1 MKLNHQGIIASVIL
15 LIIGMLLG
23 ACSSGSYINVR
34 YQLPPTSDQLKNRTV
49 SIGFKDMRP
58 DKTFLSESAQK
69 DFKNFSG
76 LFSLYIA
83 QENQEDKLI
92 GGYNV
97 EDLFKRALKKRLE
110 SMGVK
115 IASQGTKGL
124 PVLEIT
130 LKNFFLDY
138 KSRKWI
144 TTISYQARLAGDKSR
159 SANETVSVTGER
171 MKIIGRG
178 SAEEY
183 LGEIFTDSLNK
194 LDLEKLFK
202 QAGV

>member
-1 MKLNHQGIIASVIL
+1 MKSNRQGIIVSVL
-15 LIIGMLLG
+15 FLIIGLLLG

-34 YQLPPTSDQLKNRTV
+34 YQLPPASDQLKSRTV
-49 SIGFKDMRP
+49 SLGFNDMRP
-58 DKTFLSESAQK
+58 DKIFLSETAQK
-69 DFKNFSG
+69 EFKNFSG

-83 QENQEDKLI
+83 RENQEDKLI
-92 GGYNV
+92 GGYDV
-97 EDLFKRALKKRLE
+97 ENLFTRALQQRLE

-115 IASQGTKGL
+115 IASQGAKDL

-130 LKNFFLDY
+130 LKNFSMDY

-144 TTISYQARLAGDKSR
+144 TTVSYQARLTKDKTR
-159 SANETVSVTGER
+159 SANETVTITGER

-178 SAEEY
+178 SAEDY

>member
-1 MKLNHQGIIASVIL
+1 MKLNHQGIIVSVL
-15 LIIGMLLG
+15 FLIIGMLLG
-23 ACSSGSYINVR
+23 ACSSGSYINVK
-34 YQLPPTSDQLKNRTV
+34 YQIPPASNQLESRTV
-49 SIGFKDMRP
+49 SLGFNDMRP
-58 DKTFLSESAQK
+58 DKTFLSEAAQK

-83 QENQEDKLI
+83 RENQKDELI

-97 EDLFKRALKKRLE
+97 EDLFTRALQKRLE

-115 IASQGTKGL
+115 IASQGTKDL
-124 PVLEIT
+124 PVMEIT
-130 LKNFFLDY
+130 LENFSMDY

-144 TTISYQARLAGDKSR
+144 TTVSYQARLTKDKSR
-159 SANETVSVTGER
+159 SANETVTITGER

-202 QAGV
+202 QAGL

>member
-1 MKLNHQGIIASVIL
+1 MKLNHQGTIVSIIL
-15 LIIGMLLG
+15 LIIGLLIG

-34 YQLPPTSDQLKNRTV
+34 YQLPPASDQLKNKTV
-49 SIGFKDMRP
+49 SIEFKDMRA

-69 DFKNFSG
+69 EFQNFSG

-83 QENQEDKLI
+83 RENQEDKLV
-92 GGYNV
+92 GGYDV
-97 EDLFKRALKKRLE
+97 EDLFTRALKKRLE

-115 IASQGTKGL
+115 ITPQGTRDF
-124 PVLEIT
+124 PVMEIT
-130 LKNFFLDY
+130 LENFSMDY

-144 TTISYQARLAGDKSR
+144 TTVSYQARLTKDKNR
-159 SANETVSVTGER
+159 SANETVTITGER

-202 QAGV
+202 QAGL